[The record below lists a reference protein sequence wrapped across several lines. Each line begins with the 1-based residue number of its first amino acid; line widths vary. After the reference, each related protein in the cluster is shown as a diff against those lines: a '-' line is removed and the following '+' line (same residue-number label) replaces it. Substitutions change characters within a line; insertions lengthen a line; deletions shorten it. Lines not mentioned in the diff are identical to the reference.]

1 MRLLSVAVALFAFSS
16 SALAECKT
24 GTPDCNPDVF
34 LHPLPGDADGD
45 AGDPSLY
52 ADPALAPSEADGEV
66 LAPTHEQEDTPDIDP
81 GVLEVPPD

>member
-1 MRLLSVAVALFAFSS
+1 MRLLSVAVTLFAFSS
-16 SALAECKT
+16 PALAECEA

-34 LHPLPGDADGD
+34 LHPLPGDGNGD

-52 ADPALAPSEADGEV
+52 ADPALAPSEAGGEA

-81 GVLEVPPD
+81 GVLTMPPE